1 MTLATTPEYD
11 DGQVSGSDNH
21 AIVVGGSMAGL
32 LAARVLV
39 DAFEKVT
46 LIERDP
52 LPDDTVVRRGIP
64 QARHVHALHEGG
76 RATLNDL
83 FPGYSEELTGSG
95 AVKLDMA
102 SDLNFYDQGDFA
114 ADGPNR
120 IPWYCASR
128 PLIERITRRRVIHL
142 DGVVVRDRCQFTQFL
157 LDDAGSTVEGVIIRN
172 RNGDQE
178 ELAAELVVTATGR
191 TSRIPTWLEEHGY
204 ASPPTDEVSINLA
217 YSSVQLDRS
226 PDQQQAYIV
235 MQSPPRTRG
244 GALFPIEDG
253 RWLMTLAGVHGD
265 HPPTDR
271 EGLAEFAGGLPVS
284 VFEQLVD
291 ERELVS
297 GEIAHYPFPS
307 NRRCRYWDLD
317 RFPEGLVVIGDAIA
331 SYNPIY
337 GQGMSV
343 AALEAVHLHHALVED
358 RGDGLALRF
367 FDRIKPVVND
377 AWKVAVGADF
387 RFPETTGPKPAGT
400 DLLNRYLV
408 RYTRKAHTNGSLTD
422 AFIRVMIMERRPTSL
437 LHPRF
442 MWHVL
447 KPTL

>member
-1 MTLATTPEYD
+1 MTLETTPEYNEGRISERD
-11 DGQVSGSDNH
+11 DH

-32 LAARVLV
+32 LAARVLI

-52 LPDDTVVRRGIP
+52 LPDEAGVRRGVP

-76 RATLNDL
+76 RATLDDL
-83 FPGYSEELTGSG
+83 FPGYSNELTESG

-128 PLIERITRRRVIHL
+128 PLIEQITRHRVTHL
-142 DGVVVRDRCQFTQFL
+142 DGVVVRDECQTTQYL
-157 LDDAGSTVEGVIIRN
+157 LDDTGSTVEGVIIRN
-172 RNGDQE
+172 ANGDE
-178 ELAAELVVTATGR
+178 KELGAKLVVTATGR

-204 ASPPTDEVSINLA
+204 MSPPTDEVTIDLA
-217 YSSVQLDRS
+217 YSSIQLDRS

-235 MQSPPRTRG
+235 MQTPPRTRG

-271 EGLAEFAGGLPVS
+271 DGLAEFAGDLPVS
-284 VFEQLVD
+284 EFEQLID
-291 ERELVS
+291 KRELVS

-317 RFPEGLVVIGDAIA
+317 RFPDGLVVIGDAIA

-343 AALEAVHLHHALVED
+343 AALEAIHLHHTLAED
-358 RGDGLALRF
+358 QDTGRALRF

-387 RFPETTGPKPAGT
+387 RFSETTGPKPPGT

-408 RYTRKAHTNGSLTD
+408 RYTRKAHSNGSLTD

-437 LHPRF
+437 LHPRL
-442 MWHVL
+442 MLRVL